1 MAFKVVFRALA
12 LNFKLF
18 SLAELT
24 KLHVASTVLFIQ
36 LAWNLSPFS
45 LVKLRKDHLASKVLL
60 RALMLSFRLF

>member
-36 LAWNLSPFS
+36 LA
-45 LVKLRKDHLASKVLL
+45 
-60 RALMLSFRLF
+60 